1 MADPELQ
8 AFLARTSFF
17 GGLMREVVATVA
29 AMLKEKRIAAGECL
43 FAEGD
48 DGKSMYIVQT
58 GALIMKRHCHDGS
71 QARLLMMR
79 PGDFFGVTSLIE
91 MERRPFSCTAEK
103 DSVLYELTN
112 LDLYKLYKTDPK
124 TYLLLYQNIA
134 RELCRRLRK
143 AGERIAALEDAL
155 HVATGARTPAGE
167 RTPR

>member
-1 MADPELQ
+1 MADEDLT
-8 AFLARTSFF
+8 AFLTKTSFF
-17 GGLMREVVATVA
+17 GGLMPEVVTTVA
-29 AMLKEKRIAAGECL
+29 SMLREKRIRAGEML
-43 FAEGD
+43 FGEGD
-48 DGKSMYIVQT
+48 DSKSMYIVRE
-58 GALIMKRHCHDGS
+58 GALIMRRHCSDGS

-112 LDLYKLYKTDPK
+112 LDLYKLYKNDTK

-143 AGERIAALEDAL
+143 AGERIATLEDAL
-155 HVATGARTPAGE
+155 HAATGKRTP
-167 RTPR
+167 

>member
-1 MADPELQ
+1 MADAELQ
-8 AFLARTSFF
+8 AFLSGTSFF
-17 GGLMREVVATVA
+17 GGLMPDVIATVA
-29 AMLKEKRIAAGECL
+29 SMLKEKRVPAGELL

-48 DGKSMYIVQT
+48 DSKSMYIVYQ

-112 LDLYKLYKTDPK
+112 MDLYKLYKTDQK
-124 TYLLLYQNIA
+124 TYLLLHQNIA

-143 AGERIAALEDAL
+143 AGQRIAALEDAL
-155 HVATGARTPAGE
+155 HAATGKGISHP
-167 RTPR
+167 

>member
-1 MADPELQ
+1 MASPELM
-8 AFLARTSFF
+8 AFLTKTSFF
-17 GGLMREVVATVA
+17 GGLTPEVVATVA
-29 AMLKEKRIAAGECL
+29 AMLKEKRIAAGETL

-48 DGKSMYIVQT
+48 DSKSMYIVHQ
-58 GALIMKRHCHDGS
+58 GALIFRRQCHDGT

-112 LDLYKLYKTDPK
+112 LDLYKLYKNDPK
-124 TYLLLYQNIA
+124 TYLLVYQNIA

-143 AGERIAALEDAL
+143 AGERIAALEEAL
-155 HVATGARTPAGE
+155 HCAGDKSTPQ
-167 RTPR
+167 

>member
-1 MADPELQ
+1 MASPELM
-8 AFLARTSFF
+8 AFLTKTSFF
-17 GGLMREVVATVA
+17 GGLTPEVVATVA
-29 AMLKEKRIAAGECL
+29 AMLKEKRIAAGETL

-48 DGKSMYIVQT
+48 DSKSMYIVHQ
-58 GALIMKRHCHDGS
+58 GALIFRRHCQDGT

-112 LDLYKLYKTDPK
+112 LDLYKLYKNDPK
-124 TYLLLYQNIA
+124 TYLLVYQNIA

-143 AGERIAALEDAL
+143 AGERIAALEEAL
-155 HVATGARTPAGE
+155 HCASDKSTPQ
-167 RTPR
+167 

>member
-8 AFLARTSFF
+8 AFLAKTSFF
-17 GGLMREVVATVA
+17 GGLMPEVVATVA
-29 AMLKEKRIAAGECL
+29 AMLREKR
-43 FAEGD
+43 FADGD
-48 DGKSMYIVQT
+48 DGKSMYIVQQ
-58 GALIMKRHCHDGS
+58 GALIMKRHCRDGS

-124 TYLLLYQNIA
+124 AYLLLYQNIA

-155 HVATGARTPAGE
+155 HAATGE
-167 RTPR
+167 RAPR